1 MYQIG
6 RETHFFITQTSLN
19 ILHGYKNPFSF
30 VNAHLHRFSK
40 EGKTLNA
47 SFFFIDR
54 VEFSKHFSFVCTIA
68 LNEVT

>member
-47 SFFFIDR
+47 SFFFMDR
-54 VEFSKHFSFVCTIA
+54 V
-68 LNEVT
+68 